1 MEIGPHPVLLGMGA
15 RCFPE
20 ESASVW
26 LPSLKRGE
34 EDWQR
39 MLTSLAELYVR
50 GAEVDWAGF
59 DKDYPR
65 RKVSLPTYPFQSKR
79 YWITGVGE

>member
-1 MEIGPHPVLLGMGA
+1 MEIGPSPVLLGMGA

-20 ESASVW
+20 SESVW

-34 EDWQR
+34 GDWQR

-50 GAEVDWAGF
+50 GAEVDWVGF
-59 DKDYPR
+59 DKDYLASQGVPAHLS
-65 RKVSLPTYPFQSKR
+65 VPTQK
-79 YWITGVGE
+79 ILD